1 VPRDPNMSRIIS
13 RIRIGGS
20 QADVTQVAYDHA
32 DGDRSEMQIT
42 PVRP

>member
-1 VPRDPNMSRIIS
+1 MRAMGRIIS

-20 QADVTQVAYDHA
+20 QGEVTQVAYDHA

-42 PVRP
+42 PVSRP